1 MSKCKSCKADIIWIQ
16 MNEGKMMPCDPKPIS
31 YRLNIHAG
39 KLRLITPDGKVA
51 RGDFDPGSDKVGY
64 TSHFATCPNANQHR
78 KRDDDGEQQS
88 MW

>member
-64 TSHFATCPNANQHR
+64 TSHFATCPNAN
-78 KRDDDGEQQS
+78 
-88 MW
+88 